1 MELSVLEEKKNEN
14 QKRLPRK
21 PKRQQKAKDKK

>member
-1 MELSVLEEKKNEN
+1 MELSVLEEKQNEN
-14 QKRLPRK
+14 QKRLLRK